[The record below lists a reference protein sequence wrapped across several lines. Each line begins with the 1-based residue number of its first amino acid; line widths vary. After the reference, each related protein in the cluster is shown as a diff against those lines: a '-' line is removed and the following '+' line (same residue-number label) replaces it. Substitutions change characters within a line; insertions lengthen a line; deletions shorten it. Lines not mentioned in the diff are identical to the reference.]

1 MDGPVQ
7 VGHVQGASCLNPIV
21 VKDFVVIAENGI
33 HVLNIQFCGCTEAL
47 DRYEQLLEIGWW
59 PATPLQPSTAATFG
73 VLRHFQTVNLVAAT
87 PATDYYRSLEK
98 ITDGSGLLE
107 LPVSVR
113 HNADCDRL
121 TTLLGS
127 TSTIYDNYTGVVAH
141 KNGQTSWKRT

>member
-1 MDGPVQ
+1 M
-7 VGHVQGASCLNPIV
+7 QGALCLNPIV
-21 VKDFVVIAENGI
+21 IKDFIVIAENGI
-33 HVLNIQFCGCTEAL
+33 HVLKIQFCGCTEAL
-47 DRYEQLLEIGWW
+47 ERYEQLLEIGWW

-107 LPVSVR
+107 LPVSFRQNEDR
-113 HNADCDRL
+113 HML
-121 TTLLGS
+121 TTLQGS
-127 TSTIYDNYTGVVAH
+127 AGPVYDNYTGMAAH